1 MITLLLITLGLNINI
16 KDIKKIKELAQD
28 KEINYIVEKLPE
40 NVEVCKEI
48 LNMLDNKDVV
58 IENLKEG
65 TVLSIDISGKE
76 DAENDKS
83 NGE

>member
-1 MITLLLITLGLNINI
+1 MADIII
-16 KDIKKIKELAQD
+16 KSFGEL
-28 KEINYIVEKLPE
+28 
-40 NVEVCKEI
+40 
-48 LNMLDNKDVV
+48 KDVV

-65 TVLSIDISGKE
+65 MVLSIDISGKE